1 LRQSARAIDQSNY
14 IKIMSIKKIAK
25 IAGVSVATV
34 SRVLNESDKVKRDT
48 YDHVLKIA
56 KNLNY
61 QRDNVAR
68 RMKVKATESLI
79 FGLVI
84 SDINNSFFAD
94 IARGVEEFAYANKH
108 VMFICNTNESPEKEI
123 FFLNSMISEKV
134 SGVIIAPTAGNYK
147 LFDKLVS
154 DKLPLVMID
163 RLKESLNIDSV
174 SINNERGAFLAVQR
188 LIQNGHTRIGII
200 NGIKGLSNTEARFEG
215 YKRAFREAGLAV
227 TQDLVT
233 YGDFIETGGQ
243 EAMKTLLA
251 LKNPPTAV
259 FSANNLMTLG
269 CIKEIHN
276 QNLSIPDQMAL
287 IGFDDPIWAEAMNP
301 PLTTVR
307 QPGYELGVSAAE
319 LLYKRLKNKDSN
331 VMNVVLNPELI
342 IRESCGSKRITA

>member
-1 LRQSARAIDQSNY
+1 
-14 IKIMSIKKIAK
+14 MSIKKIAE
-25 IAGVSVATV
+25 IACVSTATV
-34 SRVLNESDKVKRDT
+34 SRVLNGSDKVKRDT
-48 YDHVLKIA
+48 FDLVIKVA
-56 KNLNY
+56 ENMNY

-68 RMKVKATESLI
+68 RMKVKTTESLI

-84 SDINNSFFAD
+84 SDINNPFFAD

-163 RLKESLNIDSV
+163 RLKKNLNIDTV
-174 SINNERGAFLAVQR
+174 SINNEMGSFLAVQR
-188 LIQNGHTRIGII
+188 LIQNGHKRIGII

-215 YKRAFREAGLAV
+215 YKKALREVGLSIPKDLITYGNFKESGGREAM
-227 TQDLVT
+227 Q
-233 YGDFIETGGQ
+233 
-243 EAMKTLLA
+243 TLLA

-259 FSANNLMTLG
+259 FSTNNLMTLG
-269 CIKEIHN
+269 CIKEIHK
-276 QNLSIPDQMAL
+276 QNLSIPDQIAL
-287 IGFDDPIWAEAMNP
+287 IGFDDSIWSEALIP
-301 PLTTVR
+301 PLTTVK

-331 VMNVVLNPELI
+331 IMNVVLNPELI
-342 IRESCGSKRITA
+342 IRESCGSKRNTP